1 METSRFR
8 AVTMSSIRP
17 AKKRSRSFGF
27 SILEVLIAI
36 TVLAVG
42 LCAMAALVAQTL
54 GGTERAR
61 YMALATTLASEKL
74 EDLSRY
80 PAVTPAVGQIQGG
93 GSLTSDTT
101 NTGNYNCFDD
111 VDLSNTNGQIG
122 ESYQTSTGY
131 STIVHQATGEVDVN
145 PTNNA
150 PVPGGS
156 GNMAFHRRWLIEQD
170 PVVNGVTLT
179 GSRRITVLVTLS
191 NLSVRP
197 AVNFQMSTVRP

>member
-1 METSRFR
+1 METSAFR
-8 AVTMSSIRP
+8 AATMSSIQP
-17 AKKRSRSFGF
+17 AKKRSLNFGF

-93 GSLTSDTT
+93 GSLTSDST

-145 PTNNA
+145 PSNTA